1 MAHDPRVSRSMDSLG
16 ALAPWTSESG
26 FVFALPTLALQLDD
40 DTWAAGADPWTEAAE
55 PWAGVADAWAGGA
68 DPRATG
74 SDKDARRRGLALA
87 LAAPAATQAG
97 LRRTDNQRQMI
108 RGAVMDLPRP
118 RASSDESRYTDP
130 DWVESSPSLAVY
142 NLLQVS
148 VSS

>member
-40 DTWAAGADPWTEAAE
+40 ETWAAGADPWTEAAD
-55 PWAGVADAWAGGA
+55 PWAAGVADAWAGGA

-87 LAAPAATQAG
+87 LAAPAATQVLG
-97 LRRTDNQRQMI
+97 
-108 RGAVMDLPRP
+108 V
-118 RASSDESRYTDP
+118 
-130 DWVESSPSLAVY
+130 SLGG
-142 NLLQVS
+142 
-148 VSS
+148 